1 MAKWRLDGSE
11 PRTDGTGAIALDI
24 WGLDDD
30 NNVIPGRHTT
40 ILLDAQ
46 AVQDALDLSTNPERN
61 AALKALVEA
70 QLDQAQ
76 WSNAALDQ
84 VVIDNA
90 LAASVDANLDAH
102 VAGLGDYPI
111 SFTL

>member
-1 MAKWRLDGSE
+1 MAKWRLDSSE
-11 PRTDGTGAIALDI
+11 PRNDGTGAIALDI

-46 AVQDALDLSTNPERN
+46 AVQDALDLPTNPQKN
-61 AALKALVEA
+61 AALKALVAE
-70 QLDQAQ
+70 QLNDAE

-84 VVIDNA
+84 IVLDNA
-90 LAASVDANLDAH
+90 NAAAVDANLDAH
-102 VAGLGDYPI
+102 VGSYPVTF
-111 SFTL
+111 SL